1 VTQSVKD
8 RVYAA
13 AERISAERRPTVS
26 TVRAAAGV
34 SNADATRY
42 LKEWA
47 EERQAAG
54 SRLAATP
61 AVLLEASARLAGTAW
76 AEASALADERHA
88 AVEAVWAQERHD
100 KDAEIAELVAD
111 LDRLTEEHD
120 TTVSGLRT
128 QVEELQAQLSALS
141 GELDLARAAEREAT
155 AAAADTATKLAA
167 ATARDTALQAAYDAL
182 LARITPSEPDTI
194 NHTPGDQTANTDAA
208 NQDPGNQDAGDQ
220 DARGDGS

>member
-1 VTQSVKD
+1 MTQSVKD

-42 LKEWA
+42 LKEWS

-61 AVLLEASARLAGTAW
+61 TVLLEASARLAGTAW

-88 AVEAVWAQERHD
+88 AVEAAWAQERHD
-100 KDAEIAELVAD
+100 KDSEIAELVAD

-120 TTVSGLRT
+120 TTVSGLKA
-128 QVEELQAQLSALS
+128 QVEELQAQLTALS
-141 GELDLARAAEREAT
+141 GELDQARAAEQEAT

-182 LARITPSEPDTI
+182 LARITPPEPGT
-194 NHTPGDQTANTDAA
+194 NPTHGDQADAA
-208 NQDPGNQDAGDQ
+208 NQDAGEQDVGEQ
-220 DARGDGS
+220 DVRGGGGR

>member
-1 VTQSVKD
+1 MTQSVKD

-42 LKEWA
+42 LKEWS

-76 AEASALADERHA
+76 AEASALADERHT
-88 AVEAVWAQERHD
+88 AVEAAWAQERKD

-111 LDRLTEEHD
+111 LDRLTEQHD

-128 QVEELQAQLSALS
+128 QVDELQAQLSALS
-141 GELDLARAAEREAT
+141 GELDQARAAEQEAT
-155 AAAADTATKLAA
+155 AAATDAATQLAA
-167 ATARDTALQAAYDAL
+167 ATARDSALQAAYESL
-182 LARITPSEPDTI
+182 LARITPPGTGA
-194 NHTPGDQTANTDAA
+194 NQHTDNDAA
-208 NQDPGNQDAGDQ
+208 DQGDGDDPGAGNPGTL
-220 DARGDGS
+220 GDGGQ